1 MKVLYLYTEV
11 MGYNIP
17 IFECLVQRYGATV
30 DVVHWSTNKNTPYV
44 PTASEQSICFHA
56 RESFT
61 PDTLR
66 DFVAALKPNLVY
78 TSGWQ
83 DKGYRPALKL
93 LKASGVPVVMG
104 LDSQWTNSLRQLV
117 GARLMRYVFKKR
129 YFNYAWVPGPLQYE
143 CAARLGFETG
153 EILANLLTGNTK
165 VFGKAASALQDEK
178 VKSYPKRFL
187 YVGRLTE
194 SKGIDLLIDAFR
206 IYRSTYKG
214 DWSLTCVGNG
224 PLEAKLCHEPGIEV
238 LPFADQEELSDLA
251 SQAGALVLPSRYE
264 PWGVV
269 VHEFASAG
277 LPLLLSDK
285 VGAKLQFLVDGLN
298 GYAFAPG
305 SANALAAAMQ
315 RLTSKTD
322 TELIAMG
329 CMSHRLSQAQ
339 SPEIAAAS
347 LLSVLDRQAR
357 Q

>member
-44 PTASEQSICFHA
+44 PTASEQSIRFHA

-93 LKASGVPVVMG
+93 LKALGIPVVMG

-117 GARLMRYVFKKR
+117 GARLMKYVFKKR
-129 YFNYAWVPGPLQYE
+129 YFTYAWVPGPLQYE

-153 EILANLLTGNTK
+153 EILPNLLTGNTK
-165 VFGKAASALQDEK
+165 VFGKAASALRDEK

-206 IYRSTYKG
+206 IYSSMYKG

-224 PLEAKLCHEPGIEV
+224 PHEAQLRHEPGIEV
-238 LPFADQEELSDLA
+238 LPFADQRVLSELACQS
-251 SQAGALVLPSRYE
+251 GALILPSRYE

-269 VHEFASAG
+269 VHEFAAAG
-277 LPLLLSDK
+277 LPMVLSDK
-285 VGAKLQFLVDGLN
+285 VGAKLQFLVSGLN
-298 GYAFAPG
+298 GYSFASE
-305 SANALAAAMQ
+305 SAERLAQAMHKLSAKTDLELIEMGNVSTRLAAA
-315 RLTSKTD
+315 
-322 TELIAMG
+322 
-329 CMSHRLSQAQ
+329 Q
-339 SPEIAAAS
+339 SPDIATAS
-347 LLSVLDRQAR
+347 FMSVLEGRH
-357 Q
+357 

>member
-30 DVVHWSTNKNTPYV
+30 DIVHGNPKKNTPYI
-44 PTASEQSICFHA
+44 PTASEQNIRFHA

-66 DFVAALKPNLVY
+66 DFVAVLKPNLVY

-93 LKASGVPVVMG
+93 LKASGIPVVMG
-104 LDSQWTNSLRQLV
+104 LDSQWTNSLRQQV
-117 GARLMRYVFKKR
+117 GARLMKYVFKKR

-143 CAARLGFETG
+143 CAARLGFETAQ
-153 EILANLLTGNTK
+153 ILPNLLTGNTK
-165 VFGKAASALQDEK
+165 VFGKAATALQDEK
-178 VKSYPKRFL
+178 VKAYPKRFL

-206 IYRSTYKG
+206 IYRATYKG

-224 PLEAKLCHEPGIEV
+224 QLEALLRHEPGIEA
-238 LPFADQEELSDLA
+238 LPFANQEVLSELAGQS
-251 SQAGALVLPSRYE
+251 GALILPSRYE

-269 VHEFASAG
+269 VHEFAAAG
-277 LPLLLSDK
+277 LPMVLSDK

-298 GYAFAPG
+298 GYSFASG
-305 SANALAAAMQ
+305 STERLAQAMHK
-315 RLTSKTD
+315 LSTKTD
-322 TELIAMG
+322 AELIEMG
-329 CMSHRLSQAQ
+329 KVSARLAVAQ
-339 SPEIAAAS
+339 SPDITTAS
-347 LLSVLDRQAR
+347 FMSVLEGQH
-357 Q
+357 